1 MRLPLKRETAELE
14 QRRREGA
21 KQMDKSKVKIL
32 VVDDEQGLCAGVQEA
47 LRREGYVVDATTDAP
62 AALKLAEQRLYN
74 LVISDIKMPGLSG
87 LELLTRVRAHSR
99 DTLFILM
106 TAYGTVESAVEA
118 MKQGAY
124 DYLPKPIDMKRLRA
138 LVQKALEFQAVVAEN
153 NELRLRLQTR
163 AEPGLLVG
171 ESEAMRAVARLIEE
185 VANSDV
191 TVLIEGESGTGKE
204 IVARSIHAQS
214 ARRDRPFISV
224 NCAALAEQLLEAE
237 LFGHVKGAFTG
248 AVANKPGRFQLAD
261 GGTLFLDEIGDL
273 SPKGQGD
280 LLRVLEDGAFRM
292 VGGSELIRVNVRVIA
307 ATNKKLQ
314 EAVAE
319 GKFREDLFYRLQIV
333 PIVMPPL
340 RERAED
346 IPLLVERFF
355 EQFAAKHKRRRKRM
369 SAEALQL
376 CQRFPWPGNVRQLR
390 NVIERLV
397 ITCREVEVEVD
408 ASAGFP
414 ARLRPQHDHLHR
426 AAGHAAGGGGEAADP
441 PDADARDEQP
451 RGSRAGAGHQPPRA
465 AIQAQ
470 AVRAAGKPGHSH
482 PARRGTGPGALVL
495 NRANNQ
501 HTGRRMRACDKPPVG
516 RVPSRGAIAAA
527 KRWNSLNDQAGGT
540 GKSRLRVCSGT
551 TAVP

>member
-1 MRLPLKRETAELE
+1 
-14 QRRREGA
+14 
-21 KQMDKSKVKIL
+21 MDKSKVKIL

-47 LRREGYVVDATTDAP
+47 LRREGYVVDAMTDST
-62 AALKLAEQRLYN
+62 AALKLAEERLYN

-87 LELLTRVRAHSR
+87 LELLVRVRAHSR

-124 DYLPKPIDMKRLRA
+124 DYLPKPIDLKRLRA
-138 LVQKALEFQAVVAEN
+138 LVQRALEFQAVVAEN
-153 NELRLRLQTR
+153 SELRLRLQTR
-163 AEPGLLVG
+163 AESGLLVG
-171 ESEAMRAVARLIEE
+171 ECESMRAVARLIEE

-214 ARRDRPFISV
+214 ARRNRPFISV

-248 AVANKPGRFQLAD
+248 AIANKPGRFQLAD
-261 GGTLFLDEIGDL
+261 DGTLFLDEIGDL

-314 EAVAE
+314 EAVAA
-319 GKFREDLFYRLQIV
+319 GRFREDLFYRLQIV

-340 RERAED
+340 LERAED
-346 IPLLVERFF
+346 IPLLIERFF
-355 EQFAAKHKRRRKRM
+355 EQLMAKHKRRPKRM

-390 NVIERLV
+390 NMIERLV
-397 ITCREVEVEVD
+397 ITCREVEVGVNQLPDSLREYDRHTTTFTVRPGTSLAEVEKLLIRQTLTHVT
-408 ASAGFP
+408 SN
-414 ARLRPQHDHLHR
+414 RQ
-426 AAGHAAGGGGEAADP
+426 EAAQ
-441 PDADARDEQP
+441 AL
-451 RGSRAGAGHQPPRA
+451 GISRRA
-465 AIQAQ
+465 LQYKLKQ
-470 AVRAAGKPGHSH
+470 YGLLEGEE
-482 PARRGTGPGALVL
+482 RRV
-495 NRANNQ
+495 
-501 HTGRRMRACDKPPVG
+501 D
-516 RVPSRGAIAAA
+516 
-527 KRWNSLNDQAGGT
+527 
-540 GKSRLRVCSGT
+540 
-551 TAVP
+551 

>member
-1 MRLPLKRETAELE
+1 V
-14 QRRREGA
+14 
-21 KQMDKSKVKIL
+21 DKSKVTIL

-47 LRREGYVVDATTDAP
+47 LRREGYLVDASTDA
-62 AALKLAEQRLYN
+62 ATALKMTEERLYN

-87 LELLTRVRAHSR
+87 MELLNRVRARAR

-106 TAYGTVESAVEA
+106 TAFGTVENAVEA
-118 MKQGAY
+118 MKSGAY

-163 AEPGLLVG
+163 TEPSLLIG
-171 ESEAMRAVARLIEE
+171 ESESVRAVGRLVQE

-204 IVARSIHAQS
+204 IVARSIHEQS
-214 ARRDRPFISV
+214 TRRDRPFISV
-224 NCAALAEQLLEAE
+224 NCAALAEQLSEAE

-248 AVANKPGRFQLAD
+248 AIANKPGRFQLAD

-292 VGGSELIRVNVRVIA
+292 VGGADLIRVNVRVIA

-314 EAVAE
+314 ESVAQ

-340 RERAED
+340 RERVED
-346 IPLLVERFF
+346 VPLLVERFF
-355 EQFAAKHKRRRKRM
+355 EHFTAKHKRRRKRM
-369 SAEALQL
+369 SADAMLL

-390 NVIERLV
+390 NMIERLV
-397 ITCREVEVEVD
+397 ITCRDAVVEVNHLPDFLRDYERNSITFEVRPGTPLAEVEKLLI
-408 ASAGFP
+408 
-414 ARLRPQHDHLHR
+414 RQTLDHVTSNR
-426 AAGHAAGGGGEAADP
+426 EEAARALGISRRALQYKLKEYGLL
-441 PDADARDEQP
+441 DADLKRPTLDDGIDPQD
-451 RGSRAGAGHQPPRA
+451 RG
-465 AIQAQ
+465 
-470 AVRAAGKPGHSH
+470 
-482 PARRGTGPGALVL
+482 
-495 NRANNQ
+495 N
-501 HTGRRMRACDKPPVG
+501 
-516 RVPSRGAIAAA
+516 
-527 KRWNSLNDQAGGT
+527 
-540 GKSRLRVCSGT
+540 
-551 TAVP
+551 